1 MARALGIG
9 LLRVDNADVVEELV
23 PEAGVEKVQRG
34 VLHAAV
40 IPVHRAPVLLRL
52 VRDRLMV
59 VVRIHIAQEVPRRT
73 RPLGHGVGL
82 ALGVAPALG
91 ALGIDP
97 VGHLGERALAVVGQ
111 LVAVH
116 LRQNER
122 KLLFGHGHPAA
133 LRAVDEGNGLT
144 PVALTGEDPVAQ
156 LVVDLFTAPSLLDGV
171 LLHRGD
177 SLLDGHTV

>member
-52 VRDRLMV
+52 VRDRRLV

-82 ALGVAPALG
+82 ALGGASALG

-116 LRQNER
+116 LRQDER
-122 KLLFGHGHPAA
+122 QLLFGHGHPAA
-133 LRAVDEGNGLT
+133 LRAVDEGDGLA
-144 PVALTGEDPVAQ
+144 PVALAGEDPVAQ
-156 LVVDLFTAPSLLDGV
+156 LVVDLFMAPSLLDGV

>member
-1 MARALGIG
+1 M
-9 LLRVDNADVVEELV
+9 
-23 PEAGVEKVQRG
+23 QRG

-40 IPVHRAPVLLRL
+40 VPVHRAPVVFRL

-116 LRQNER
+116 LRQDER
-122 KLLFGHGHPAA
+122 QLLFGHGHPAA
-133 LRAVDEGNGLT
+133 LRAVDEGDGLT
-144 PVALTGEDPVAQ
+144 PVALAGEDPVAQ
-156 LVVDLFTAPSLLDGV
+156 LVVDLFMAPSLLDGV